1 MAKYKNVVI
10 TDSGLSLVAATHSGE
25 TIEFTALKTGSGVY
39 DGTEILENM
48 TNLKEEKQSFGITS
62 ILREGAVVKIRS
74 LLSNKGMTEGYYLT
88 EIGLYALDP
97 NTDKEILYAIIVAEN
112 GTVDYLT
119 PYEEFPQSITFEV
132 YITAVGVAEGVTFTA
147 SIVEGVYATVEDLED
162 FRVEVDALK
171 KSVSDGKTLVAGA
184 ITNKGVNTATDAT
197 FATMAGNIAA
207 IKVGVDTSDATAT
220 AGQIL
225 TGKTAYV
232 KGVKITGI
240 MEDLLGKNVGSSVS
254 AETYVDE
261 PTVTVKRLYLTNYI
275 AVKTSSANMLPMLR
289 VKLGVS
295 GAINSDS
302 YIDMPVNNLFASNI
316 KAGVLIG
323 STEKNIGV
331 LGTYTSDGTAT
342 AGQIL
347 TGKVAYVNGVRIT
360 GSMADLTSADQKAN
374 GVSIADGKNVKMM
387 IPASGHYVYGK
398 YLYSPYTEVAS
409 AIGLTADKLVSG
421 NTILGIAGTGGN
433 KKYASGACNNNNT
446 VYGSSN
452 YSVSLSTG
460 SMLTSNVYIFTH
472 GLTFVPRV
480 MILTWIATSNTA
492 RPKYT
497 IRLESGSKVGF
508 INYNDSYSDGKAFMI
523 ATYPGSDVMRSLL
536 TETQAYIYVP

>member
-147 SIVEGVYATVEDLED
+147 SIVEGVYATVEDLND

-184 ITNKGVNTATDAT
+184 ITDKGVNTATDAT

-207 IKVGVDTSDATAT
+207 IKTNPALQAKTAT
-220 AGQIL
+220 LSTADQTIKADSGYDGLSQVTVPAIGGTATVGNVLSGRTFSSAAGVNLTGTMIDNGAINKALAINDSYTIPAGYHNGSGKVTQSITTKAAATYTPGDSVQTIAAGQYLSGVQTISSVPTETKTITAGTEATTVNRTSGKYMTSVVVNPTPSQSKTVNL
-225 TGKTAYV
+225 TSSPLIITPDAGKLLSSVTVNANLGRGYAAGTSFTLETSNKYYVYHTRTDASSTYTDNWCRIIKVVPNVSFSVSMAAIKFTLGGGIYTANLKRGDYSICYKRNQVDHINHMYPVVV
-232 KGVKITGI
+232 K
-240 MEDLLGKNVGSSVS
+240 VGSSTGDYFSLIQNDAIYFVLFG
-254 AETYVDE
+254 TWYTTNE
-261 PTVTVKRLYLTNYI
+261 PY
-275 AVKTSSANMLPMLR
+275 
-289 VKLGVS
+289 
-295 GAINSDS
+295 
-302 YIDMPVNNLFASNI
+302 
-316 KAGVLIG
+316 
-323 STEKNIGV
+323 
-331 LGTYTSDGTAT
+331 
-342 AGQIL
+342 
-347 TGKVAYVNGVRIT
+347 
-360 GSMADLTSADQKAN
+360 DLSW
-374 GVSIADGKNVKMM
+374 
-387 IPASGHYVYGK
+387 
-398 YLYSPYTEVAS
+398 EV
-409 AIGLTADKLVSG
+409 
-421 NTILGIAGTGGN
+421 
-433 KKYASGACNNNNT
+433 
-446 VYGSSN
+446 
-452 YSVSLSTG
+452 
-460 SMLTSNVYIFTH
+460 
-472 GLTFVPRV
+472 
-480 MILTWIATSNTA
+480 W
-492 RPKYT
+492 
-497 IRLESGSKVGF
+497 E
-508 INYNDSYSDGKAFMI
+508 
-523 ATYPGSDVMRSLL
+523 
-536 TETQAYIYVP
+536 